1 MANFETIKL
10 DKGLYHTSK
19 GFLQEL
25 ESIDPSEDYKGT
37 SLEGLD
43 AFERQLKRFDIKVKG
58 ANSDTIDKFFATT
71 DSSTLF
77 PEYVSRAVRQ
87 GAEEAST
94 LDSLVATKTNINSYD
109 YRSLVSNMSDDAK
122 KLVEVEEGAQIPET
136 TISVQ
141 DNLIRLK
148 KYGRMLSAS
157 YEALRFQKIDL
168 FTITLRQIGAYI
180 ARTQFDDAVNTLI
193 LGDGNIESLEP
204 ISPVDGANGLCYADL
219 VNLWHKLSPYEMN
232 AIVVNKT
239 LASKILLMP
248 ELRDA
253 NAGLNFHGTG
263 KMLTPLGAKLIVS
276 NVLGN
281 DVIGADKNY
290 ALEFITAGG
299 IQTEFDKLIDRQLER
314 VAITQ
319 ISGFSRIFND
329 AATCV
334 SFV

>member
-19 GFLQEL
+19 GFLNEL
-25 ESIDPSEDYKGT
+25 ESIDPSENYKGT

-71 DSSTLF
+71 DSAALF

-87 GAEEAST
+87 GAEEADT

-109 YRSLVSNMSDDAK
+109 YRSLVSDMTGDAK
-122 KLVEVEEGAQIPET
+122 KLVEVGEGAQIPET

-141 DNLIRLK
+141 SNLIRLK

-180 ARTQFDDAVNTLI
+180 ARTQFDDAVTTII
-193 LGDGNIESLEP
+193 LGDENIEALSP
-204 ISPVDGANGLCYADL
+204 ITPKDAANGLCYADL
-219 VNLWHKLSPYEMN
+219 VNLWQELAPYEMN
-232 AIVVNKT
+232 AIVVNKA

-263 KMLTPLGAKLIVS
+263 KLLTPLGAKLVVS
-276 NVLGN
+276 NALGN
-281 DVIGADKNY
+281 DVVGVDKNY

-299 IQTEFDKLIDRQLER
+299 VQTEFDKLIDRQLER

-319 ISGFSRIFND
+319 ISGFARIFAD

-334 SFV
+334 SFL

>member
-19 GFLQEL
+19 GFLSEL
-25 ESIDPSEDYKGT
+25 ESIDPSENYKGT

-58 ANSDTIDKFFATT
+58 ANSDTIDKFFSTT
-71 DSSTLF
+71 DSAALF

-87 GAEEAST
+87 GAEEANT
-94 LDSLVATKTNINSYD
+94 LDSLVATKTNINGYD
-109 YRSLVSNMSDDAK
+109 YRSIVSDMTDDAK

-141 DNLIRLK
+141 NNLIRLK

-180 ARTQFDDAVNTLI
+180 ARTQFEDAVNTI
-193 LGDGNIESLEP
+193 MLGDGNIAELSP
-204 ISPVDGANGLCYADL
+204 IKAIDKDNGLSYAEL
-219 VNLWHKLSPYEMN
+219 VNLWQELSPYEMN
-232 AIVVNKT
+232 TIIANKAM
-239 LASKILLMP
+239 ASKILLMP
-248 ELRDA
+248 EFRDA

-263 KMLTPLGAKLIVS
+263 KMVTPLGAKLIVS
-276 NVLGN
+276 DVLGN
-281 DVIGADKNY
+281 DVIGIDKNY

-299 IQTEFDKLIDRQLER
+299 VQTEFDKLIDRQLER

-319 ISGFSRIFND
+319 ISGFSRIFAD
-329 AATCV
+329 AATCISLV
-334 SFV
+334 

>member
-19 GFLQEL
+19 GFLSEL
-25 ESIDPSEDYKGT
+25 ESIDPSENYKGT

-58 ANSDTIDKFFATT
+58 ANSDTIDKFFSTT
-71 DSSTLF
+71 DSAALF

-87 GAEEAST
+87 GAEEANT
-94 LDSLVATKTNINSYD
+94 LDSLVATKTNINGYD
-109 YRSLVSNMSDDAK
+109 YRSIVSDMTDDAK

-136 TISVQ
+136 TIRVQ
-141 DNLIRLK
+141 NNLIRLK

-180 ARTQFDDAVNTLI
+180 ARTQFEDAINTFM
-193 LGDGNIESLEP
+193 LGDGNIAELSP
-204 ISPVDGANGLCYADL
+204 IKTIDKDNGLSYAEL
-219 VNLWHKLSPYEMN
+219 VNLWQELSPYEMN
-232 AIVVNKT
+232 TIIANKAM
-239 LASKILLMP
+239 ASKILLMP
-248 ELRDA
+248 EFRDA

-263 KMLTPLGAKLIVS
+263 KMMTPLGAKLIVS
-276 NVLGN
+276 DVLGN
-281 DVIGADKNY
+281 DVIGIDKNY

-299 IQTEFDKLIDRQLER
+299 VQTEFDKLIDRQLER

-319 ISGFSRIFND
+319 ISGFSRIFAD
-329 AATCV
+329 AAACISLV
-334 SFV
+334 

>member
-19 GFLQEL
+19 GFLNEL
-25 ESIDPSEDYKGT
+25 ESIDPSENYKGT

-58 ANSDTIDKFFATT
+58 PNSDTIDKFFSTT
-71 DSSTLF
+71 DSAALF

-87 GAEEAST
+87 GVEESNM

-109 YRSLVSNMSDDAK
+109 YRSITSNMAKESK
-122 KLVEVEEGAQIPET
+122 KLVVVQEGAQIPET

-141 DNLIRLK
+141 ENLIRLT

-157 YEALRFQKIDL
+157 YEALRFQKIDV
-168 FTITLRQIGAYI
+168 FSITLRQIGAYI
-180 ARTQFDDAVNTLI
+180 AHSQTTDAVSI
-193 LGDGNIESLEP
+193 ISLGDGNIDVLEP
-204 ISPVDGANGLCYADL
+204 IPSADAENGLCYADL
-219 VNLWHKLSPYEMN
+219 VNLWHALMPYEMN
-232 AIVVNKT
+232 TLLVNRK

-248 ELRDA
+248 EFRDA

-263 KMLTPLGAKLIVS
+263 KMLTPLGAKLVVS
-276 NVLGN
+276 DLLG
-281 DVIGADKNY
+281 DEAIAVDKNY

-319 ISGFSRIFND
+319 ISGFARIFAD
-329 AATCV
+329 AAVNV
-334 SFV
+334 SFQ

>member
-19 GFLQEL
+19 GFLSEL
-25 ESIDPSEDYKGT
+25 ESIDPSENYKGT

-58 ANSDTIDKFFATT
+58 ANSDTIDKFFSTT
-71 DSSTLF
+71 DSAALF

-87 GAEEAST
+87 GAEEANT
-94 LDSLVATKTNINSYD
+94 LDSLVATKTNINGYD
-109 YRSLVSNMSDDAK
+109 YRSIVSDMTDDAK

-136 TISVQ
+136 TIRVQ
-141 DNLIRLK
+141 NNLIRLK

-180 ARTQFDDAVNTLI
+180 ARTQFEDAINTFM
-193 LGDGNIESLEP
+193 LGDGNIAELSP
-204 ISPVDGANGLCYADL
+204 IKTIDKDNGLSYAEL
-219 VNLWHKLSPYEMN
+219 VNLWQELSPYEMN
-232 AIVVNKT
+232 TIITNKAM
-239 LASKILLMP
+239 ASKILLMP
-248 ELRDA
+248 EFRDA

-263 KMLTPLGAKLIVS
+263 KMMTPLGAKLIVS
-276 NVLGN
+276 DVLGN
-281 DVIGADKNY
+281 DVIGIDKNY

-299 IQTEFDKLIDRQLER
+299 VQTEFDKLIDRQLER

-319 ISGFSRIFND
+319 ISGFSRIFAD
-329 AATCV
+329 AATCISLV
-334 SFV
+334 

>member
-19 GFLQEL
+19 GFLNEL
-25 ESIDPSEDYKGT
+25 ESIDPSENYKGT

-71 DSSTLF
+71 DSAALF

-87 GAEEAST
+87 GAEEADT

-109 YRSLVSNMSDDAK
+109 YRSLVSDMTGDAK

-141 DNLIRLK
+141 SNLIRLK

-180 ARTQFDDAVNTLI
+180 ARTQFDDAVTTII
-193 LGDGNIESLEP
+193 LGDENIEALSP
-204 ISPVDGANGLCYADL
+204 ITPKDAANGLCYADL
-219 VNLWHKLSPYEMN
+219 VNLWQELAPYEMN
-232 AIVVNKT
+232 TIVVNKA

-263 KMLTPLGAKLIVS
+263 KLLTPLGAKLVVS
-276 NVLGN
+276 NALGN
-281 DVIGADKNY
+281 DVVGVDKNY

-319 ISGFSRIFND
+319 ISGFARIFAD

-334 SFV
+334 SFL